1 MPKNSKGRDIAE
13 IIPDKCIACQMCVG
27 ECPVSA
33 IQMKGGVAVIDPEVC
48 IGCGKC
54 FDVCPVGAVIFE
66 KPRKKKPAAPGQ
78 PRPAGDYEGVAVF
91 IETRE
96 GRGAEVSWELIGK
109 AREIADKLKTPV
121 LGFLPGSHVSSVAA
135 EAIARG
141 CDTVYVID
149 DPLLQHYFPGTY
161 GRAMVQLCREVK
173 PEMLLLG
180 ATALGRDL
188 AGVVATR
195 LETGLTADCTGLD
208 VDVQDRWLLMT
219 RPTFGGNIMATILC
233 RQHHPQ
239 MSTVRPRVFRLPA
252 GDASRRGEVRRVD
265 MEHTEEA
272 LPKVL
277 DFIAAA
283 AGGIDITRFPAL
295 VVVGRGAC
303 DSSNLPMLEELAG
316 LLGGTVAC
324 SRPVVE
330 TGLLPYARQV
340 GQTGKT
346 VAPKLYIGVGVSGSV
361 QHQAGMQGAGK
372 IIAINTDRH
381 APLVQI
387 ADYSIIGDYAA
398 IVPEIIRGIK
408 ARTRQESAP

>member
-13 IIPDKCIACQMCVG
+13 IIPDKCIACQMCIG

-33 IQMKGGVAVIDPEVC
+33 IQMHGAAARVDPEVC

-54 FDVCPVGAVIFE
+54 FDICPVEAVIFE
-66 KPRKKKPAAPGQ
+66 KPRKKKAPAPGR
-78 PRPAGDYEGVAVF
+78 PRPSGDYEGVAVF
-91 IETRE
+91 IELRE
-96 GRGAEVSWELIGK
+96 GRGAEVSWELVGK
-109 AREIADKLKTPV
+109 AREIAGKLQARV
-121 LGFLPGSHVSSVAA
+121 IGFLPGSGVSSIAA
-135 EAIARG
+135 EAAGYG
-141 CDTVYVID
+141 CDAVYVID
-149 DPLLQHYFPGTY
+149 DPFLEHYFSASY
-161 GRAMVQLCREVK
+161 GRALVQLCRRVR

-188 AGVVATR
+188 AGVVATH

-208 VDVQDRWLLMT
+208 VDVRERWLMMT

-233 RQHHPQ
+233 RERRPQ
-239 MSTVRPRVFRLPA
+239 MSTVRPKIFRLPEK
-252 GDASRRGEVRRVD
+252 DASRQGEIIKV
-265 MEHTEEA
+265 ELEPFEEG
-272 LPKVL
+272 LPELV
-277 DFIAAA
+277 DFIPAS
-283 AGGIDITRFPAL
+283 AGGVDITQSPVL
-295 VVVGRGAC
+295 VVVGKGAC
-303 DSSNLPMLEELAG
+303 DSKSLPLLEEMAG

-330 TGLLPYARQV
+330 AGLLPYARQV

-387 ADYSIIGDYAA
+387 ADYSIIGDYAE
-398 IVPEIIRGIK
+398 IVPKLIDGIK
-408 ARTRQESAP
+408 ANLKQENAG

>member
-1 MPKNSKGRDIAE
+1 MPKNLKGRDVAE
-13 IIPDKCIACQMCVG
+13 IIPDKCIACQMCIG

-33 IQMKGGVAVIDPEVC
+33 IRMQGSAAHVDPEIC

-54 FDVCPVGAVIFE
+54 FDVCPVGAVVFE
-66 KPRKKKPAAPGQ
+66 KPRKPRPAAPGQ
-78 PRPAGDYEGVAVF
+78 PRPAGGNEGVAVF
-91 IETRE
+91 IEVRE
-96 GRGAEVSWELIGK
+96 GRGAGVSCELLGK
-109 AREIADKLKTPV
+109 AREIAGKLKTRV
-121 LGFLPGSHVSSVAA
+121 IGLLPGSGVDSIAA
-135 EAIARG
+135 EAIAYG

-149 DPLLQHYFPGTY
+149 DPRLGHYFSGSY
-161 GRAMVQLCREVK
+161 GRALVQLCKEAR

-208 VDVQDRWLLMT
+208 VDVENRWLLMT

-233 RQHHPQ
+233 RQHRPQ
-239 MSTVRPRVFRLPA
+239 MSTVRPRVFRLPVK
-252 GDASRRGEVRRVD
+252 DASRQGEIRKVKL
-265 MEHTEEA
+265 EPIEA
-272 LPKVL
+272 ELPRL
-277 DFIAAA
+277 IDFIPVA
-283 AGGIDITRFPAL
+283 AGGVDITQAPVL

-303 DSSNLPMLEELAG
+303 DAKNIPVLEELAA

-361 QHQAGMQGAGK
+361 QHQAGMMGAAK

-398 IVPEIIRGIK
+398 IVPELIKGLK
-408 ARTRQESAP
+408 ARTKQGSAR

>member
-1 MPKNSKGRDIAE
+1 MPKNAKGRDIAE

-33 IQMKGGVAVIDPEVC
+33 IQMKGGVAHIDPEVC

-66 KPRKKKPAAPGQ
+66 KPRKKRPAAPGQ
-78 PRPAGDYEGVAVF
+78 PRPTGEYQGVAVF
-91 IETRE
+91 IEVRE

-109 AREIADKLKTPV
+109 AREIAEKLQTRV
-121 LGFLPGSHVSSVAA
+121 LGFLPGSGVAPIA
-135 EAIARG
+135 GEAITRG
-141 CDTVYVID
+141 CDAVYVID
-149 DPLLQHYFPGTY
+149 DPLLEHYFSGSY
-161 GRAMVQLCREVK
+161 GRALVQICGQVK

-208 VDVQDRWLLMT
+208 VDTQERWLLMT

-233 RQHHPQ
+233 RRHHPQ
-239 MSTVRPRVFRLPA
+239 MSTVRPRVFRLPEK
-252 GDASRRGEVRRVD
+252 DATRKGEVRRVEL
-265 MEHTEEA
+265 EHVEGD
-272 LPKVL
+272 LPKL
-277 DFIAAA
+277 IDFIPTA
-283 AGGIDITRFPAL
+283 AGGVDITRFPAL

-387 ADYSIIGDYAA
+387 ADYSIIGDYAK
-398 IVPEIIRGIK
+398 IVPELISGIK
-408 ARTRQESAP
+408 ARNIKESAR

>member
-13 IIPDKCIACQMCVG
+13 IIPDKCIGCQMCVG
-27 ECPVSA
+27 ACPVSA
-33 IQMKGGVAVIDPEVC
+33 IQMQGGVAHIDPEAC

-66 KPRKKKPAAPGQ
+66 KPRKKKAAPGQ
-78 PRPAGDYEGVAVF
+78 PRPAGDYAGVAVF
-91 IETRE
+91 IEVRD

-109 AREIADKLKTPV
+109 ARQMAGKLGAPV
-121 LGFLPGSHVSSVAA
+121 IGFLPGSGVGPVAG
-135 EAIARG
+135 EAVARG
-141 CDTVYVID
+141 CDAVYLID
-149 DPLLQHYFPGTY
+149 DPRLEHYFSASY
-161 GRAMVQLCREVK
+161 GGALVQLCRQVK

-208 VDVQDRWLLMT
+208 VDTRERWLLMT

-233 RQHHPQ
+233 RERRPQ
-239 MSTVRPRVFRLPA
+239 MSTVRPRIFPLPKR
-252 GDASRRGEVRRVD
+252 DASRTGEIKKV
-265 MEHTEEA
+265 ELGPIEEE
-272 LPKVL
+272 LPQL
-277 DFIAAA
+277 IDFIPAA
-283 AGGIDITRFPAL
+283 AGGVDITQAPSL

-303 DSSNLPMLEELAG
+303 DSKNLPMLEELAG

-330 TGLLPYARQV
+330 TGLLPYERQV

-387 ADYSIIGDYAA
+387 ADYSIIGDYAE
-398 IVPEIIRGIK
+398 IVPQIIKGIRER
-408 ARTRQESAP
+408 ARQENAT

>member
-1 MPKNSKGRDIAE
+1 MPKNLKGRDVAE

-33 IQMKGGVAVIDPEVC
+33 IQMRGGVAHIDPDVC

-54 FDVCPVGAVIFE
+54 FDVCPVGAVVFD
-66 KPRKKKPAAPGQ
+66 KPRKPRPAAPGL
-78 PRPAGDYEGVAVF
+78 PRPAGDHGGVAVF
-91 IETRE
+91 IEVHN
-96 GRGAEVSWELIGK
+96 GRGADVSWELAGK
-109 AREIADKLKTPV
+109 AREIADKLKTRV
-121 LGFLPGSHVSSVAA
+121 LGLLPGSGVASVAE
-135 EAIARG
+135 EAFTYG
-141 CDTVYVID
+141 CDTVYIID
-149 DPLLQHYFPGTY
+149 DPILQQYRSGAC
-161 GRAMVQLCREVK
+161 GRALAQLCREAK

-208 VDVQDRWLLMT
+208 VDIENRWLLMT

-233 RQHHPQ
+233 RERRPQ
-239 MSTVRPRVFRLPA
+239 MSTVRPRVFRLPEK
-252 GDASRRGEVRRVD
+252 DASLKGEIKNIKL
-265 MEHTEEA
+265 EPIEED
-272 LPKVL
+272 LPKII
-277 DFIAAA
+277 DFIPAA
-283 AGGIDITRFPAL
+283 AGGVDITQARAL

-303 DSSNLPMLEELAG
+303 DLKNLPMLEELAG

-340 GQTGKT
+340 GQTGRT
-346 VAPKLYIGVGVSGSV
+346 VAPKLYIGIGVSGSV

-387 ADYSIIGDYAA
+387 ADYSIIGDYAE
-398 IVPEIIRGIK
+398 IVPEIIKGLK
-408 ARTRQESAP
+408 VGVKK